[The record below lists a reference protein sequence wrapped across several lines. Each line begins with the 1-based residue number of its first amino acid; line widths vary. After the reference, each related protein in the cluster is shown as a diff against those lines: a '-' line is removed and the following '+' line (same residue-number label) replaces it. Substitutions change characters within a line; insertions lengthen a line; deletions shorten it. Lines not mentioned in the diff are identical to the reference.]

1 MKTFEFTKTDIEAI
15 KRKDFNYL
23 NNKGVD
29 AYLSE
34 DYDIAR
40 EYYKLAGTMGCIES
54 ISNLGYYYMYHAN
67 PLNRNKAIAYFLVA
81 ANFNSVEAL
90 YKLGDIYRNGIGV
103 EKDIELGLYYF
114 KEAFNVVDK
123 NSDKIDYRNY
133 PSLFF
138 AIAKE
143 YMRGGAYKENLNV
156 AYFHLCNAM
165 EGYEY
170 SINNGLTYY
179 EEAYNACSKLFNSKI
194 FNGIREDVNNTLE
207 RSNLEE
213 DDIDE

>member
-1 MKTFEFTKTDIEAI
+1 MKTFEFTNTDIEAI

-29 AYLSE
+29 AYLAE
-34 DYDIAR
+34 DYDIAE
-40 EYYKLAGTMGCIES
+40 EYYKVAAAMGCVEA

-67 PLNRNKAIAYFLVA
+67 PLNRNKAITFFRVG
-81 ANFNSVEAL
+81 ANFNSVESL
-90 YKLGDIYRNGIGV
+90 YKLGDIYRNGIGID
-103 EKDIELGLYYF
+103 KDVELGLYYF
-114 KEAFNVVDK
+114 KQAFEIIDK
-123 NSDKIDYRNY
+123 NSNSIDYRNY

-143 YMRGGAYKENLNV
+143 YMKGGSYNENLNI

-165 EGYEY
+165 DGYEY

-179 EEAYNACSKLFNSKI
+179 EEAYNACSKIYNSKI
-194 FNGIREDVNNTLE
+194 FNGIREEVNNIL
-207 RSNLEE
+207 
-213 DDIDE
+213 DDNGVENE